1 MSVAAKVLIGLAC
14 LAFLGGLFTAFVWPI
29 LQYVPAESYSRASSN
44 LALIA
49 IALLLCCKGN
59 ASSA

>member
-1 MSVAAKVLIGLAC
+1 MSVAAKVLIGLAS
-14 LAFLGGLFTAFVWPI
+14 LAFLGALFTAFVWPI
-29 LQYVPAESYSRASSN
+29 IPSVPPESYSRGSTN

-59 ASSA
+59 GSST

>member
-14 LAFLGGLFTAFVWPI
+14 LSFLGGLFTAFLWPI
-29 LQYVPAESYSRASSN
+29 VTSVPPESYSRGANN

-49 IALLLCCKGN
+49 IALLLCYKGN
-59 ASSA
+59 ASSS